1 MGDPRQKT
9 SPRPPHPATVAQ
21 RAGARAPHPATV
33 PRASIVQRFR
43 APSTR
48 APHPA
53 TVSASVV
60 QRADNNRFALLN
72 QVTQQNELKPAYARK
87 LKAEAEK
94 KDAEAAAREKARAEA
109 KKRAELEQKRK
120 EKAMR
125 AQQQQRE
132 RKAAR
137 VEQSVGYEQDGS
149 IDGRSHLDLE
159 KACQLY
165 AGQHGDDR
173 TLERNVKF
181 TTAMSTQTGRTCSR
195 PSGVLTLSGLQGM
208 SKRFP
213 RHDQRGEATRELAPA
228 RLRRSVCHRGA
239 AAGGAAAQAEG
250 DCLLHD
256 GPQERARPHVREL
269 QAVDFG
275 DVQSLIR

>member
-208 SKRFP
+208 SKRF
-213 RHDQRGEATRELAPA
+213 HGTISGVKQRESWPPHACAEVYATAALLQEEPQLKLKEIVYYTMDRKSELVPMCENCKQWI
-228 RLRRSVCHRGA
+228 SGTFN
-239 AAGGAAAQAEG
+239 
-250 DCLLHD
+250 
-256 GPQERARPHVREL
+256 P
-269 QAVDFG
+269 
-275 DVQSLIR
+275 